1 MFVYKKLKAS
11 DIAVVPFNAHKQY
24 DHNLKGYSDS
34 TNHIYFITAS
44 WSQSA
49 VDKYEAANI
58 GHTQLEHL
66 FYEDYPSDLANKF
79 GNINFIKHHRQL
91 DEEVYIYSIPQ
102 LNYGVQ
108 IKPKSLQL
116 ETITHVENF
125 YSGVELPLGN
135 TIELTARFIDDGLGN
150 IFHLES
156 AEGSGSQAFATESFP
171 NPQTY
176 NHREIFK
183 DDRIFYLNPINS
195 YKYVNLSH
203 DKHGNR
209 IKNIQTHSIA
219 PIFPETGPIVVDKY
233 YPLYITEAGA
243 DNHVGGNGTHHTHVL
258 GGVKYFMPNGLTM
271 GVDQFHGD
279 YQYEFH
285 PTSLPRFDAE
295 GCVVPTYSQEDVYDD
310 SYYYGLV
317 DYNNIRFSKYTMF
330 PNYRNFDQSNISE
343 KDYETYTDFTKVT
356 FMDFHHAF
364 PQTLIKKE
372 RNDNTRGGSYL
383 QLPHNEKYNFNTTDD
398 FSINFNL
405 KLAPYHLNQPNWPYS
420 AAASPEQ
427 TPGPITPG
435 TIATGTI
442 DFDDPGVGSYYSTL
456 SGQTIVLTSAAGT
469 EHTFTLLYSS
479 NLDPICNDLVQ
490 QINNHPDFNASNTT
504 SAQSRKGYQ
513 ITITTVATGSNAN
526 NPIQGSAL
534 SLPGDLVSLSPVASG
549 FSGGTDASQEGG
561 GYAEGLNPPTSAYA
575 YNSAIGDDTDSPKY
589 YIIAKSLTRTVVAS
603 SLEGKSTEFLNTNIS
618 GSNQE
623 VDIPLNVQRYPF
635 EVFVT
640 PNTEANNNYT
650 YDLHFQRSD
659 GNKTHTATVSG
670 LSADP
675 ANEPIYNVT
684 CQYAQDKT
692 QALNLEIWI
701 DGTKATTVTEDYPVG
716 CSTCGKD
723 AGITQNNANVYIGC
737 QGGIQHFFTGSLQNI
752 SIYQRAL
759 SDAEIEEHNFESKY
773 IGTPIVGNIFY
784 NMGLITITNP
794 YYFNHFKNPNI
805 TSSIRYKN
813 TMPLVENEY
822 QVTVD
827 EQEYNYTNNV
837 TTRCIQNEEGEQL
850 ADFATGSLWKP
861 YVTTVGL
868 YNEDHELLVVGKL
881 GQPTKMSDETDTTF
895 ILRWDS

>member
-24 DHNLKGYSDS
+24 DHTLKGYSDS
-34 TNHIYFITAS
+34 VNHIYFITCS

-49 VDKYEAANI
+49 TDQYEAANI

-79 GNINFIKHHRQL
+79 GNVNFIKHHRQL
-91 DEEVYIYSIPQ
+91 DEEVYVYSIPQ

-125 YSGVELPLGN
+125 YDPTELAAGN
-135 TIELTARFIDDGLGN
+135 TVELTARFIDDGLGN

-156 AEGSGSQAFATESFP
+156 SEGSGSKAFTPEFFP
-171 NPQTY
+171 NAQKY
-176 NHREIFK
+176 NHKEIFK

-195 YKYVNLSH
+195 YKYTKLSH
-203 DKHGNR
+203 NKQGNR
-209 IKNIQTHSIA
+209 IQNIQTHSIG
-219 PIFPETGPIVVDKY
+219 PIFSETGPMVVDKY
-233 YPLYITEAGA
+233 YPVYITPEGA
-243 DNHVGGNGTHHTHVL
+243 NNHVGGNGTHHTHRL
-258 GGVKYFMPNGLTM
+258 GEVKYFMPNGLTF

-279 YQYEFH
+279 YNREFH

-295 GCVVPTYSQEDVYDD
+295 GCVIPTYSQEDVYDD
-310 SYYYGLV
+310 SYYYGLI
-317 DYNNIRFSKYTMF
+317 DYNNVRFSKYTCF
-330 PNYRNFDQSNISE
+330 PNYRAFDQSTISE
-343 KDYETYTDFTKVT
+343 KDYNTHTDFTKVT

-372 RNDNTRGGSYL
+372 RNDNKRGGSYL

-398 FSINFNL
+398 FAINFNL
-405 KLAPYHLNQPNWPYS
+405 KLAPYHLNQP
-420 AAASPEQ
+420 A
-427 TPGPITPG
+427 
-435 TIATGTI
+435 
-442 DFDDPGVGSYYSTL
+442 F
-456 SGQTIVLTSAAGT
+456 
-469 EHTFTLLYSS
+469 
-479 NLDPICNDLVQ
+479 
-490 QINNHPDFNASNTT
+490 SNT
-504 SAQSRKGYQ
+504 Y
-513 ITITTVATGSNAN
+513 
-526 NPIQGSAL
+526 
-534 SLPGDLVSLSPVASG
+534 D
-549 FSGGTDASQEGG
+549 
-561 GYAEGLNPPTSAYA
+561 
-575 YNSAIGDDTDSPKY
+575 YNDQIGDDTDFPEY
-589 YIIAKSLTRTVVAS
+589 HIIGKSLTRTVPAS
-603 SLEGKSTEFLNTNIS
+603 TLEGKAGLLNLNTS

-640 PNTEANNNYT
+640 PNTTVGNNYI
-650 YDLHFQRSD
+650 YDLHFRRSD
-659 GNKTHTATVSG
+659 GNKTHTSTVTG

-675 ANEPIYNVT
+675 SNEPIYNIT
-684 CQYAQDKT
+684 CQYVQAEDKS
-692 QALNLEIWI
+692 LNLEIWI
-701 DGTKATTVTEDYPVG
+701 DGIKQASTTEDYPVG
-716 CSTCGKD
+716 CTTCGKD

-759 SDAEIEEHNFESKY
+759 KDEEIIEYNHESKY

-794 YYFNHFKNPNI
+794 YYFNHFKHRNI

-813 TMPLVENEY
+813 TMPLTENEY
-822 QVTVD
+822 QITVD

-837 TTRCIQNEEGEQL
+837 TTRCIQNEEGETL
-850 ADFATGSLWKP
+850 ANFATGSLWKP

-895 ILRWDS
+895 VLRWDT

>member
-125 YSGVELPLGN
+125 YNETELPLGN
-135 TIELTARFIDDGLGN
+135 RIELTARFIDDGLGN

-156 AEGSGSQAFATESFP
+156 AEGSGSQAFTTESFP

-176 NHREIFK
+176 NHKEIFK

-195 YKYVNLSH
+195 YKYINLSH
-203 DKHGNR
+203 DKHGNK
-209 IKNIQTHSIA
+209 IQNLQTHSIA
-219 PIFPETGPIVVDKY
+219 PIFSETGPIVVDKY
-233 YPLYITEAGA
+233 YPLYITPAGA
-243 DNHVGGNGTHHTHVL
+243 NNHVGGNGTHHTHRL
-258 GGVKYFMPNGLTM
+258 GGVKYFMPNGLTI

-279 YQYEFH
+279 YQNEFH

-295 GCVVPTYSQEDVYDD
+295 GCVIPTYSQEDVYDD

-330 PNYRNFDQSNISE
+330 PNYRNFDQSTLSE

-372 RNDNTRGGSYL
+372 RNDSTRGGSYL

-398 FSINFNL
+398 FAINFNL
-405 KLAPYHLNQPNWPYS
+405 KLAPYYLNQPGFT
-420 AAASPEQ
+420 
-427 TPGPITPG
+427 TPVTNATPPPTIPG
-435 TIATGTI
+435 TTATGTI
-442 DFDDPGVGSYYSTL
+442 DFEEPGIGSYYSTL
-456 SGQTIVLTSAAGT
+456 SGQTIILTSADGT
-469 EHTFTLLYSS
+469 VHTFTLTYSS
-479 NLDPICNDLVQ
+479 NLDAICNDLVQ
-490 QINNHPDFNASNTT
+490 QINNHPDFNASDTT
-504 SAQSRKGYQ
+504 PAQNRKGYQ
-513 ITITTVATGSNAN
+513 ITITTVATGASAN

-534 SLPGDLVSLSPVASG
+534 SLPGDLVSVSPVAVG
-549 FSGGTDASQEGG
+549 LSGGTNASQGVGTNRKDPFDAS
-561 GYAEGLNPPTSAYA
+561 NAYV
-575 YNSAIGDDTDSPKY
+575 YNEAIGDDTDSPKY
-589 YIIAKSLTRTVVAS
+589 YIIGKSLTRTVVAS

-635 EVFVT
+635 EVFLT
-640 PNTEANNNYT
+640 PDIGAGNNYT
-650 YDLHFQRSD
+650 YDLHFRRSD
-659 GNKTHTATVSG
+659 GNKTHTAIVTG
-670 LSADP
+670 LSANP
-675 ANEPIYNVT
+675 LNEPIYNIT
-684 CQYAQDKT
+684 CQYVQDT
-692 QALNLEIWI
+692 NQNLNLEVWI
-701 DGTKATTVTEDYPVG
+701 DGTKQASVTEDYPIG

-737 QGGIQHFFTGSLQNI
+737 QGGIQHFLTGSLQNI

-759 SDAEIEEHNFESKY
+759 KDEEIIEHNHESKY

-813 TMPLVENEY
+813 TMPLTENEY
-822 QVTVD
+822 QITVD

-850 ADFATGSLWKP
+850 ANFATGSLWKP

-895 ILRWDS
+895 VLRWDT

>member
-66 FYEDYPSDLANKF
+66 FYEDYPSNLANKF

-125 YSGVELPLGN
+125 YDPTELQAGN
-135 TIELTARFIDDGLGN
+135 TVELTARFIDDGLGN

-156 AEGSGSQAFATESFP
+156 SEGSGSQAFATESFP
-171 NPQTY
+171 NSQKY

-195 YKYVNLSH
+195 YKYTNLSH

-209 IKNIQTHSIA
+209 IQNIQSHSIA
-219 PIFPETGPIVVDKY
+219 PIFPEAGPIVVDKY
-233 YPLYITEAGA
+233 YPLYITPAGA

-279 YQYEFH
+279 YQYEYH

-330 PNYRNFDQSNISE
+330 PNYRNFDQSSLSE
-343 KDYETYTDFTKVT
+343 KDYETFTDFTKVT

-398 FSINFNL
+398 FAINFNL
-405 KLAPYHLNQPNWPYS
+405 KLAPYYLNQPNWSYS
-420 AAASPEQ
+420 SDSSSEN
-427 TPGPITPG
+427 TETENLTPG
-435 TIATGTI
+435 TTATGTI
-442 DFDDPGVGSYYSTL
+442 DFETGGSSYYSTL
-456 SGQTIVLTSAAGT
+456 SGQTIILTSADGT
-469 EHTFTLLYSS
+469 DHTFTLLYSS
-479 NLDPICNDLVQ
+479 NLNPICDDLVQ
-490 QINNHPDFNASNTT
+490 QINSHPAFSASNTT
-504 SAQSRKGYQ
+504 GGRNKGYQ
-513 ITITTVATGSNAN
+513 ITITTVATGINAN
-526 NPIQGSAL
+526 RPIGGSAL
-534 SLPGDLVSLSPVASG
+534 SLPGDFLYFSPVATG
-549 FSGGTDASQEGG
+549 LSGGTDDVADGSTESLTSQIDS
-561 GYAEGLNPPTSAYA
+561 YT
-575 YNSAIGDDTDSPKY
+575 YNEAIGDDTDFPKY
-589 YIIAKSLTRTVVAS
+589 YIIGKSLTRTVVAS

-640 PNTEANNNYT
+640 PDTEANNNYT
-650 YDLHFQRSD
+650 YDLHFRRSD
-659 GNKTHTATVSG
+659 GNKTHTAIVTG
-670 LSADP
+670 LSANP
-675 ANEPIYNVT
+675 SNEPIYNIT
-684 CQYAQDKT
+684 CQYVQDT
-692 QALNLEIWI
+692 NQDLNLEIWI
-701 DGTKATTVTEDYPVG
+701 DGTKQASVTEDYPIG

-737 QGGIQHFFTGSLQNI
+737 QGGIQHFLTGSLQNI

-759 SDAEIEEHNFESKY
+759 KDEEIIEHNHESKY
-773 IGTPIVGNIFY
+773 IGTPIAGNIFY
-784 NMGLITITNP
+784 DMGLITITNP

-813 TMPLVENEY
+813 TMPLTENEY
-822 QVTVD
+822 QITVD

-850 ADFATGSLWKP
+850 ANFATGSLWKP

-881 GQPTKMSDETDTTF
+881 GQPTRMSDETDTTF
-895 ILRWDS
+895 ILRWDT